1 MSAID
6 QPILTIAGIRKSEG
20 NMVADGRSVDW
31 SNTVVTVL
39 QPFTEEEIASGA
51 IGMKSTEYKIKGAQ
65 FFYDYQG
72 QKLPAEAQ
80 LIFRLDVSRK
90 VPVAQL
96 VALDFT
102 ASKPLDERA
111 VDKAFRNEINK
122 ATKVEI

>member
-6 QPILTIAGIRKSEG
+6 QPILTITGIRKSQGNFSSEG
-20 NMVADGRSVDW
+20 KNIDF

-39 QPFTEEEIASGA
+39 QPYTEDEITQGA

-65 FFYDYQG
+65 FFHDYQG

-96 VALDFT
+96 VALDFS
-102 ASKPLDERA
+102 ASKKFDSKQVDEIGKSLTLS
-111 VDKAFRNEINK
+111 KA
-122 ATKVEI
+122 

>member
-20 NMVADGRSVDW
+20 NFTGERGNVEF

-39 QPFTEEEIASGA
+39 QPFTEEEIAKGA
-51 IGMKSTEYKIKGAQ
+51 NGMKSTEYKIKGGQ
-65 FFYDYQG
+65 FYHDYQA

-80 LIFRLDVSRK
+80 LLFKLDVTRK

-96 VALDFT
+96 VALDFSCGKKQPIG
-102 ASKPLDERA
+102 A
-111 VDKAFRNEINK
+111 
-122 ATKVEI
+122 

>member
-6 QPILTIAGIRKSEG
+6 QPILTVTGIRKSQG
-20 NMVADGRSVDW
+20 DFNSDGKNVAY

-39 QPFTEEEIASGA
+39 QPFTEEEIAQGA

-65 FFYDYQG
+65 FFHDYQG
-72 QKLPAEAQ
+72 QTLPREAQ
-80 LIFRLDVSRK
+80 LIFKLDVSRK

-96 VALDFT
+96 IALDFT
-102 ASKPLDERA
+102 ASKPLDVRE
-111 VDKAFRNEINK
+111 VNK

>member
-20 NMVADGRSVDW
+20 NFTGERGNVEF

-39 QPFTEEEIASGA
+39 QPFTEEEIAKGA
-51 IGMKSTEYKIKGAQ
+51 NGMKSTEYKIKGAQ
-65 FFYDYQG
+65 FYHDYQA

-80 LIFRLDVSRK
+80 LLFKLDVSRK

-96 VALDFT
+96 VALDFSCGKS
-102 ASKPLDERA
+102 AER
-111 VDKAFRNEINK
+111 DLRKEINA
-122 ATKVEI
+122 ATAVKL

>member
-1 MSAID
+1 MSAIH

-39 QPFTEEEIASGA
+39 QPFTEEEILSGA

-65 FFYDYQG
+65 FFYDYQA

-80 LIFRLDVSRK
+80 LLFKLDVSRK

-96 VALDFT
+96 VGLDF
-102 ASKPLDERA
+102 SCGKKPLQTTA
-111 VDKAFRNEINK
+111 
-122 ATKVEI
+122 